1 MTTRNETS
9 RKTQH
14 WVISVAAV
22 ILAMM
27 AIQMS
32 SLGFSPLL
40 PAIRKELNASYSQ
53 MGLFTGMYGLIAIVI
68 SLPAGILAA
77 RFGEKRMLLS
87 GLAVTALGLASL
99 GLAHSYVL
107 ALASRAVWLVGY
119 RFAFICVFT
128 AMAVGTPEKYRS
140 RTMGVLGAM
149 AALASVIGAPFG
161 TRLAEWVGWRGGIF
175 GFAVIAIVGGMLFAA
190 LYHPATGIAGAA
202 TGSHAHAFTPKS
214 LAALRNPVM
223 WGLILL
229 GLINMGGF
237 SATFF
242 VPYAVESVF
251 GLTARES
258 AAIISSSYLFA
269 ICLNLVVGWMC
280 DRYSRWNILILLAAL
295 LIPASFAVLSHDLL
309 VFRIGVALVVSLG
322 HAATNQI
329 YAICGAIL
337 TRNEVGAG
345 MGIVGLGSGIFGY
358 LGPQMLGYL
367 RDSTGGFTAG
377 WIFVAVA
384 AVVSLADLL
393 VLRARGS
400 TRAAEPVAI

>member
-1 MTTRNETS
+1 MTASTNAPR
-9 RKTQH
+9 H
-14 WVISVAAV
+14 WAISVAAV
-22 ILAMM
+22 IVAMM

-40 PAIRKELNASYSQ
+40 PAIRRELAASYSQ
-53 MGLFTGMYGLIAIVI
+53 MGLFTGIYGLMAILV
-68 SLPAGILAA
+68 SLPAGIVAT
-77 RFGEKRMLLS
+77 RFGEKRTLLA
-87 GLAVTALGLASL
+87 GLIVTAVGLISL
-99 GLAHSYVL
+99 GVSHSFAL
-107 ALASRAVWLVGY
+107 ALVSRTVWLLGY

-128 AMAVGTPEKYRS
+128 AMAVATPDKYRS
-140 RTMGVLGAM
+140 RTMGILGAM

-175 GFAVIAIVGGMLFAA
+175 GFAVIALIGAVLFSILYPSRRANAPPPGGP
-190 LYHPATGIAGAA
+190 HG
-202 TGSHAHAFTPKS
+202 HAPTAPS
-214 LAALRNPVM
+214 LAAMRNPIM

-251 GLTARES
+251 GLNARES
-258 AAIISSSYLFA
+258 ATIISSSYLFA
-269 ICLNLVVGWMC
+269 IFLNLGVGYLC
-280 DRYSRWNILILLAAL
+280 DRFSRWNIMIVLAAL
-295 LIPASFAVLSHDLL
+295 LVPASFAVLSQHLL
-309 VFRIGVALVVSLG
+309 VFEIGIALVVSLG

-329 YAICGAIL
+329 YAITGAVL
-337 TRNEVGAG
+337 TRQEVAT
-345 MGIVGLGSGIFGY
+345 GIGLVGLGSGIFGY

-367 RDSTGGFTAG
+367 RDSTGGFAAG

-393 VLRARGS
+393 ILRAVS
-400 TRAAEPVAI
+400 SRARAPEPVAI

>member
-1 MTTRNETS
+1 
-9 RKTQH
+9 
-14 WVISVAAV
+14 
-22 ILAMM
+22 MM

-40 PAIRKELNASYSQ
+40 PAIRKDLAASYSQ
-53 MGLFTGMYGLIAIVI
+53 MGLFTGMYGLIAIFI

-87 GLAVTALGLASL
+87 GLAVTAVGLASL
-99 GLAHSYVL
+99 GFSHSYGV

-140 RTMGVLGAM
+140 RTMGTLGAL

-161 TRLAEWVGWRGGIF
+161 TRLAEWIGWRGGIF
-175 GFAVIAIVGGMLFAA
+175 GFAVIAVVGGALFAS
-190 LYHPATGIAGAA
+190 LYRPVPADPAPV
-202 TGSHAHAFTPKS
+202 TGSHGHALTTES
-214 LAALRNPVM
+214 LSALRNPVM
-223 WGLILL
+223 WGLIFL

-251 GLTARES
+251 GLNASES
-258 AAIISSSYLFA
+258 AKIISSSYLFA
-269 ICLNLVVGWMC
+269 MFLNLAVGWLC
-280 DRYSRWNILILLAAL
+280 DRYSRWNIMILLAVL

-309 VFRIGVALVVSLG
+309 VFRIGIVLVVSLG

-329 YAICGAIL
+329 YAICGSVLSRDEIG
-337 TRNEVGAG
+337 TG

-367 RDSTGGFTAG
+367 RDATGGFTAG
-377 WIFVAVA
+377 WLFVAVA
-384 AVVSLADLL
+384 AIVALADLL
-393 VLRARGS
+393 ILRASSSRS
-400 TRAAEPVAI
+400 RAGEPVAI